1 MPPLP
6 IPKKTS
12 LAIATLGA
20 LLLLL
25 EFTNLARPFTVSEVF
40 DFRPRDLPSVQPL
53 PPAPVVPHP
62 AVAAKRP
69 ILEANLID
77 PHDALRPF
85 YLALWRTELGAPGA
99 ITRVLHYGD
108 SPVTADSITADVR
121 SLLQD
126 HFGDAGHG
134 FVLIAKPWAWYGHR
148 GVDIRAK
155 GWRIAAATMPARA
168 KDGFHG
174 LGGVSFEG
182 DAGASSTFE
191 LAEDHA
197 RMEIHYLRQPSGG
210 VLSVE
215 AAGQKLGEIATD
227 GPDKEPADQSFPLN
241 PGARSIELSVKRGPL
256 RLFGVTFER
265 NTPGVIYNSLGL
277 NGGQVS
283 AVAHYFDKAQ
293 WAKELAQQHPNLVVI
308 NYGTNESGYADYI
321 EHSYPGELRQVIERV
336 KAAVPQASVLIMSPM
351 DRGQRDS
358 NAQISTIPS
367 LPRLVEIQ
375 RQTAEAMN
383 CAFFNTF
390 QAMGGAG
397 TMARWYDSQP
407 RLVSADFTHPLPAGA
422 HKVGALLDQAL
433 ESGFRQFKTREQ
445 QQTARRKTVPHEINR
460 GSR

>member
-1 MPPLP
+1 MF
-6 IPKKTS
+6 PKKTS

-20 LLLLL
+20 LLFLL
-25 EFTNLARPFTVSEVF
+25 ESAKLARPFTFAEAL
-40 DFRPRDLPSVQPL
+40 DFRPRDLPAVEPL
-53 PPAPVVPHP
+53 PPMPAAPRPT
-62 AVAAKRP
+62 VAAKRP
-69 ILEANLID
+69 IVEPNLLD
-77 PHDALRPF
+77 PHDSLREF

-121 SLLQD
+121 SLLQQ

-148 GVDIRAK
+148 GVDVEGK

-182 DAGASSTFE
+182 DTGATSNFE

-197 RMEIHYLRQPSGG
+197 RMEIHFLRRPGGG

-215 AAGQKLGEIATD
+215 TAGQKLGDVDTS
-227 GPDKEPADQSFPLN
+227 GPDVRPDDQAFPLN
-241 PGARSIELSVKRGPL
+241 AGAHDIRLSVERGPV
-256 RLFGVTFER
+256 RLFGVSFER
-265 NTPGVIYNSLGL
+265 NAPGVIYNSLGL
-277 NGGQVS
+277 NGGQVQ
-283 AVAHYFDKAQ
+283 AVVRYFDKPQ
-293 WAKELAQQHPNLVVI
+293 WTEELEHQHPDLVVI
-308 NYGTNESGYADYI
+308 NYGTNESGYAEYI
-321 EHSYPGELRQVIERV
+321 ERTYPNELRQVIQRV
-336 KAAVPQASVLIMSPM
+336 KDAVPQASVLVMSPM

-358 NAQISTIPS
+358 NAHITTVPI

-375 RQTAEAMN
+375 RDMAAEMK

-390 QAMGGAG
+390 QAMGGEG
-397 TMARWYDSQP
+397 TMARWYDSTP

-422 HKVGALLDQAL
+422 RKVGVLLDQAL
-433 ESGFRQFKTREQ
+433 ESGYRKFKAREQ
-445 QQTARRKTVPHEINR
+445 RRLH
-460 GSR
+460 